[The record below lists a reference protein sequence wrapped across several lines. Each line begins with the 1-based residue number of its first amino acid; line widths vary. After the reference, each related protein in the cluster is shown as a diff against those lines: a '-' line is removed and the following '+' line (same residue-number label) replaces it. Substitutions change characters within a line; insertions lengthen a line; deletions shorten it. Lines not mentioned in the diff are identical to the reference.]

1 MVDEPKP
8 EVQAPVKPAKQDKS
22 GKPTRAPIKMIILGC
37 VVVLFFVI
45 AVLVAGTVY
54 AFTSN
59 KSVPVFS
66 SLVETTENLVST
78 DSQTA
83 EVVQQDIK
91 DTVFSLILDMRKGQ
105 TDRSMVQ
112 VSATE
117 EEISSFIKNEQE
129 FNSVRF
135 EGTVESTSTSTT
147 TVDFNG
153 FFTPDGIQANFDGS
167 YAMGDSNVVFGGE
180 FRDVDG
186 KGYFKVDELP
196 TELLGIPEINAL
208 KGQWIVISTE
218 DLADPTSLGSLGF
231 NPTAMVASE
240 PMTKADLS
248 NIAEFIDSKEMADNI
263 QRVDDE
269 VIGGVRTNC
278 FEMDMNANDLTT
290 LVMKQAEISGEQLNR
305 EEVVESY
312 QNYEQVLLT
321 ACSGREDKNLYKV
334 NVAVTMNNS
343 ESGKTTTTVEIKL
356 WDHNSVSD
364 AIETPSSAM
373 PISTVLQQLM
383 PLFSGAPGPA
393 GTVPTGSLNDNDWES
408 YVPDSAK

>member
-1 MVDEPKP
+1 MN
-8 EVQAPVKPAKQDKS
+8 S
-22 GKPTRAPIKMIILGC
+22 FF
-37 VVVLFFVI
+37 LFFELLKILPFCIFFFGQVHRSR
-45 AVLVAGTVY
+45 TVY